1 MTCAVLIITTTKSSS
16 WLNSNSGV
24 SILCGI
30 TRPSQNDKNMPR
42 VSGRAT
48 VATRPPFWNYFHPR
62 LLTSRSQR
70 FFNPVS
76 RPITCSKRQ
85 GFFLFCF
92 CFLSVFYKPIERTII
107 VHAGRRTDGLVS
119 KRRPK
124 SYWKTDT
131 TTGTLHYLYLW
142 VILDVTEYHIW
153 HNYDIAQTF
162 SMFYRHR
169 SVLTLPALSKLVL
182 RNWFLRK
189 IPQKGHLYRDK
200 WETSSEKRN
209 TYQLDGKSYLS
220 RVLLLQVDTN
230 QWKSIIDFNQYYQ

>member
-1 MTCAVLIITTTKSSS
+1 MLKKERVL
-16 WLNSNSGV
+16 LDV
-24 SILCGI
+24 
-30 TRPSQNDKNMPR
+30 
-42 VSGRAT
+42 
-48 VATRPPFWNYFHPR
+48 
-62 LLTSRSQR
+62 
-70 FFNPVS
+70 
-76 RPITCSKRQ
+76 
-85 GFFLFCF
+85 FFLFVWVW
-92 CFLSVFYKPIERTII
+92 FLFLFFLLLLFVFYKPIERTMT
-107 VHAGRRTDGLVS
+107 VHAGRRTDGLVR
-119 KRRPK
+119 KKRPK
-124 SYWKTDT
+124 SHWKTDT
-131 TTGTLHYLYLW
+131 TTSTLHYLYLW

-153 HNYDIAQTF
+153 HNYVIAQTY

-230 QWKSIIDFNQYYQ
+230 QWKSKIDFNQYYQ